1 MCELLSQFYLS
12 LYIHQMK
19 KILVL
24 IIVLL
29 TAIVTMA
36 YLYFTGFKADKKNN
50 DKALYSAAFDSALI
64 FAFQND
70 KSILDILNSQTL
82 LKEIIGE
89 QKSGELRM
97 LYQHLLGKPSVN
109 YIADKQNIYIS
120 LYHGEG
126 HHIDFLYSTQL
137 NTGIGNTQ
145 LLNALKS
152 AGIST
157 VTGQDLSK
165 FTLAD
170 STVFYLGIKDG
181 LLLLSGSDVLV
192 RNALSAASEK
202 TGKFAEYIKSTSK
215 LSKNSLAEIY
225 INYARLPQ
233 LLKAAIPGS
242 LNGELSVLN
251 QQDAFAS
258 LVYNYSAKKILFN
271 GSTQI
276 NDPASYYQ
284 LFRRSAA
291 QKVTINT
298 ILPQN
303 TANYTI
309 YTIADYQS
317 WRTALSTW
325 FTLKKENEKITGI
338 TNTIKARYHLD
349 PEQTFPKYFKN
360 QLITF
365 QLSTAEKIGAI
376 ELTNGDRLRQ
386 LLLDISTNYSDEIKV
401 LHEPDLLYCF
411 FGEPFKKFKKPY
423 YAIIDNYMVFANYA
437 ATVQSFLDSYKND
450 ELLINSA
457 DYISS
462 IDQLPKTSGI
472 TFFISAK
479 NSSELLLKNV
489 YLPYYR
495 GITKSSFI
503 CQLSA
508 EQEKFQTTILMNKKE
523 EITDADPL
531 GTVNDSLQS
540 DPDK

>member
-19 KILVL
+19 RILVL

-36 YLYFTGFKADKKNN
+36 YLYFTGLKADKKNN

-70 KSILDILNSQTL
+70 RSILDILNSQTL
-82 LKEIIGE
+82 LRQIIGE
-89 QKSGELRM
+89 QKSNELRM
-97 LYQHLLGKPSVN
+97 LYQHLLCKPSVN

-137 NTGIGNTQ
+137 NTGAGPVQ

-157 VTGQDLSK
+157 GTGRDLSK

-170 STVFYLGIKDG
+170 STVFYLGIKDD
-181 LLLLSGSDVLV
+181 LLLVSGSAVLV
-192 RNALSAASEK
+192 RNALSAVPEK
-202 TGKFAEYIKSTSK
+202 TGKFAEYIRSTSK

-225 INYARLPQ
+225 INYAKLPK
-233 LLKAAIPGS
+233 LLKAAIPGN

-276 NDPASYYQ
+276 NDPAGYLQ
-284 LFRRSAA
+284 LFTRSAA

-309 YTIADYQS
+309 YTIADYQN
-317 WRTALSTW
+317 WRTALNTL
-325 FTLKKENEKITGI
+325 FALKKEYEKVTGI
-338 TNTIKARYHLD
+338 TSGIKVKYHLD

-386 LLLDISTNYSDEIKV
+386 QLLDISSNYSDEIKI

-423 YAIIDNYMVFANYA
+423 YSIIDNYMVFANYA
-437 ATVQSFLDSYKND
+437 ATVQSFLENYKND
-450 ELLINSA
+450 KLLINDA
-457 DYISS
+457 DYINS
-462 IDQLPKTSGI
+462 IDQLPRTSGI

-479 NSSELLLKNV
+479 NSSGLLLRNV

-495 GITKSSFI
+495 GITQTSFI

-508 EQEKFQTTILMNKKE
+508 EQERFQTTILLNKKE
-523 EITDADPL
+523 DAAGTDSLDTA
-531 GTVNDSLQS
+531 NDSLQS
-540 DPDK
+540 GPDK